1 MKVSLLAP
9 LLLSAVLM
17 GCGGGGGDAA
27 VLENAA
33 VREASDSAAT
43 VSQVVSQVPTPSKA
57 PPAQAPGYNDD
68 GTLSP
73 VVRDSMQHETV
84 TWQPPP
90 SQNARGFSLED
101 WHEWNASCDAQ
112 PQCQIPWEDVEAY
125 NRDVCEAHYPEDA
138 GCPIG
143 RPRD

>member
-1 MKVSLLAP
+1 MKVSLLLTP
-9 LLLSAVLM
+9 LLLGALLA
-17 GCGGGGGDAA
+17 GCGGGGGGGAT
-27 VLENAA
+27 VLESAA
-33 VREASDSAAT
+33 VREASGSG
-43 VSQVVSQVPTPSKA
+43 SSKA
-57 PPAQAPGYNDD
+57 PPEAAPGYNED

-73 VVRDSMQHETV
+73 VVRDSLPHETAA
-84 TWQPPP
+84 WQPPP

-101 WHEWNASCDAQ
+101 WLAWNATCDAQ

-125 NRDVCEAHYPEDA
+125 NRDICEAHYPEDA